1 MFILWLYYTGC
12 FRAASSTLNLFG
24 NLDNIYLHFS
34 LISSSAD
41 APAPPVDLGSNDNIV
56 DVMKLVSIIADDIS
70 ALSCN
75 PNTSV

>member
-1 MFILWLYYTGC
+1 MNFL
-12 FRAASSTLNLFG
+12 G
-24 NLDNIYLHFS
+24 NLDKIYLHFS
-34 LISSSAD
+34 FIRSSAD

-56 DVMKLVSIIADDIS
+56 DVMKLVSIIADEIS